1 MNLANDSQATLVNA
15 TLEGV
20 QPLVLILRHD
30 DVRNTV
36 IQPRDER
43 AGVLYR
49 TESDKSGS
57 KISVYGPHSDSL
69 LAFVETKD
77 FFGFDKITF
86 RGEKR
91 RKVKDWISGYGAF
104 QTL

>member
-1 MNLANDSQATLVNA
+1 MNFDNDSQVTLVNS
-15 TLEGV
+15 TFERE
-20 QPLVLILRHD
+20 QPLVLILDND

-36 IQPRDER
+36 MQPRDGRGEIQ
-43 AGVLYR
+43 YK

-57 KISVYGPHSDSL
+57 KISVYGPQEDTL
-69 LAFVETKD
+69 IAYVETKE

-86 RGEKR
+86 KGEKR